1 MAQLYQ
7 SAGESNRA
15 SIAAAFYGL
24 GWKSPDAKRVLTPD
38 VHIANQALRI
48 QVQYA
53 LGRVSSD
60 ADVVDVLLDNMQND
74 ANPLFRDK
82 AACAL
87 AYDQIHLTER
97 EKVRLYDGLI
107 RALSDSKLDVR
118 SIAALALSIQTGQTK
133 GFDANADAGRRD
145 AWSRMAEMARR
156 VSIALVAL
164 ASVLL
169 HAQHARAQ
177 SPSILARS
185 SSDDSSVDTGPDTF
199 AIFQNAKGSVRLS
212 WSDHFSGYRS
222 IEIRDVSG
230 DRDFPELQGYFPLRS
245 HGTIY
250 LHFALMIANPA
261 EELAISR
268 WPARRDCPAPER
280 HRLLAQDARRL
291 SVPVLGQ
298 HAEEAVHAAA
308 VRVVHRGRRVP
319 ISIAVRTT

>member
-1 MAQLYQ
+1 MPAIVRARRIAVSLFALSLGQASLSAAPAGDAVPAATVRTLVSQGNIPALRKLGTGVLPVMAQLYQ
-7 SAGESNRA
+7 SAGESDRA

-145 AWSRMAEMARR
+145 A
-156 VSIALVAL
+156 
-164 ASVLL
+164 
-169 HAQHARAQ
+169 
-177 SPSILARS
+177 
-185 SSDDSSVDTGPDTF
+185 
-199 AIFQNAKGSVRLS
+199 SVREWRKWL
-212 WSDHFSGYRS
+212 DEYRS
-222 IEIRDVSG
+222 
-230 DRDFPELQGYFPLRS
+230 
-245 HGTIY
+245 
-250 LHFALMIANPA
+250 
-261 EELAISR
+261 R
-268 WPARRDCPAPER
+268 W
-280 HRLLAQDARRL
+280 
-291 SVPVLGQ
+291 
-298 HAEEAVHAAA
+298 
-308 VRVVHRGRRVP
+308 
-319 ISIAVRTT
+319 